1 MPVDE
6 EEVLRDI
13 EEEVE
18 RLLSGRGARKRRGG
32 RFRITYLRL
41 DHELS
46 REEVEKAL
54 REGAVIIALK
64 GEDLGGLMDR
74 IRGFLKEVRASDK
87 SVYFIRWPSLLIL
100 GEDAELVSLGREA

>member
-1 MPVDE
+1 MRVDE

-41 DHELS
+41 DHEIS
-46 REEVEKAL
+46 REEIEKAL

-87 SVYFIRWPSLLIL
+87 SVYLIRWPALLIL
-100 GEDAELVSLGREA
+100 GEDAELVNPGKKA